1 MDTYKD
7 ELVTAGIGELYS
19 QYGKDLED
27 MVVYGHVWVIWLEGW
42 DYHSFISELDAE
54 TNVGFAFVSWHE
66 NERGYINLDEYKTL
80 PVMLQEVYHGWV
92 KLKDLSAYKRIK
104 KRE

>member
-27 MVVYGHVWVIWLEGW
+27 MVVYGHVWVI
-42 DYHSFISELDAE
+42 
-54 TNVGFAFVSWHE
+54 
-66 NERGYINLDEYKTL
+66 
-80 PVMLQEVYHGWV
+80 
-92 KLKDLSAYKRIK
+92 
-104 KRE
+104 